1 MAPFAGAAVSPDLAR
16 IRQINDT
23 NAWGELLKS
32 DVKSVSLTEPIL
44 VTLLG
49 LSLPRATM
57 LIGELAQVGVDTIG
71 TLLLAA
77 EDANSDGSLKPNALL
92 PRSIEKIVI
101 KAIAALRDK
110 VNHVQ
115 GEMPLPPSTLRAT
128 ALTFS
133 FFKVGAPAWA
143 KLGDPVVPAPQGVG
157 IDYVRPAL
165 FDKVTTALYE
175 TRRHSLDAHFGR
187 VPVVW

>member
-1 MAPFAGAAVSPDLAR
+1 MAPSAGAAVSPDLAR

-71 TLLLAA
+71 TLLTAA
-77 EDANSDGSLKPNALL
+77 EFINPDNTLKPGAYL
-92 PRSIEKIVI
+92 PVTLHASILA
-101 KAIAALRDK
+101 AIAALLNKVRDGSSAFVLQYK
-110 VNHVQ
+110 
-115 GEMPLPPSTLRAT
+115 TLKR
-128 ALTFS
+128 
-133 FFKVGAPAWA
+133 
-143 KLGDPVVPAPQGVG
+143 
-157 IDYVRPAL
+157 
-165 FDKVTTALYE
+165 
-175 TRRHSLDAHFGR
+175 
-187 VPVVW
+187 

>member
-1 MAPFAGAAVSPDLAR
+1 MDEARNWGALAGKFKR
-16 IRQINDT
+16 T
-23 NAWGELLKS
+23 T
-32 DVKSVSLTEPIL
+32 LTEAVL
-44 VTLLG
+44 AELLG
-49 LSLPRATM
+49 LDEDDSAAVL
-57 LIGELAQVGVDTIG
+57 GELQEARIKTVG

-143 KLGDPVVPAPQGVG
+143 KLGDPVLPAPQGVG